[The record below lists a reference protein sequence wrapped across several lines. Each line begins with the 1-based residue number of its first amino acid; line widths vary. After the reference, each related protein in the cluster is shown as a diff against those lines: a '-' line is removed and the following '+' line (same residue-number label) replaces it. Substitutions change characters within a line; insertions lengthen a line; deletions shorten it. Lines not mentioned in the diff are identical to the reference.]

1 MLVHTAKPMRPAGMH
16 AELLGFH
23 LPSCL
28 QVRMMDASLQQYV
41 PTDILDTTEGFGY
54 DLDLND
60 LMVSM
65 PALLLAVAWCFLVW
79 RSVTEWQ
86 SGATAC

>member
-1 MLVHTAKPMRPAGMH
+1 MHTAKPMQPLACV
-16 AELLGFH
+16 LGCFCSH

-28 QVRMMDASLQQYV
+28 QVRLMDASLQQYV

-65 PALLLAVAWCFLVW
+65 PALLLAFGQCFLAW
-79 RSVTEWQ
+79 PPSQIEQ
-86 SGATAC
+86 GGDAIC